1 MLAMLFIKQHS
12 VNSIIRLYSSG
23 KAIYCNFGLTVGVFE
38 NIIRCSLLTDICL
51 MELALMYAVI
61 QTGGKQYRVA
71 EGTTL
76 KIEKLELGAGDSV
89 EFDKV
94 LMVQSGD
101 AVKVGQPY
109 VQGSKVTA
117 TVVSQGR
124 HKKIRIIKFR
134 RRKHHMKQM
143 GHRQYYTEVQITGI
157 SA

>member
-1 MLAMLFIKQHS
+1 
-12 VNSIIRLYSSG
+12 
-23 KAIYCNFGLTVGVFE
+23 
-38 NIIRCSLLTDICL
+38 
-51 MELALMYAVI
+51 MELTLMYAVI

-94 LMVQSGD
+94 LLIQSGE
-101 AVKVGQPY
+101 ATTVGQPFIE
-109 VQGSKVTA
+109 GGKVTA
-117 TVVSQGR
+117 TVLSQGR
-124 HKKIRIIKFR
+124 HKKVRIIKFR
-134 RRKHHMKQM
+134 RRKHHMKKQ

>member
-1 MLAMLFIKQHS
+1 
-12 VNSIIRLYSSG
+12 
-23 KAIYCNFGLTVGVFE
+23 
-38 NIIRCSLLTDICL
+38 
-51 MELALMYAVI
+51 MELTLMYAVI
-61 QTGGKQYRVA
+61 QTGGKQYRVE

-94 LMVQSGD
+94 LMIQSGD
-101 AVKVGQPY
+101 ASNIGLPFIN
-109 VQGSKVTA
+109 GAKVTA

-124 HKKIRIIKFR
+124 HKKVKILKFR

>member
-1 MLAMLFIKQHS
+1 
-12 VNSIIRLYSSG
+12 
-23 KAIYCNFGLTVGVFE
+23 
-38 NIIRCSLLTDICL
+38 
-51 MELALMYAVI
+51 MELTLMYAVI

-94 LMVQSGD
+94 LMVQAGD
-101 AVKVGQPY
+101 STKVGTPY
-109 VQGSKVTA
+109 VAGSKVTA
-117 TVVSQGR
+117 TVISQGR
-124 HKKIRIIKFR
+124 HAKVRIIKFR
-134 RRKHHMKQM
+134 RRKHHMKKQ

>member
-1 MLAMLFIKQHS
+1 
-12 VNSIIRLYSSG
+12 
-23 KAIYCNFGLTVGVFE
+23 
-38 NIIRCSLLTDICL
+38 
-51 MELALMYAVI
+51 MELTRMYAVI
-61 QTGGKQYRVA
+61 QTGGKQYRVE
-71 EGTTL
+71 EGATL
-76 KIEKLELGAGDSV
+76 KIEKLELGTGDSV

-109 VQGSKVTA
+109 VEGGKVTA

-124 HKKIRIIKFR
+124 HKKIKIIKFR

-143 GHRQYYTEVQITGI
+143 GHRQYFTEVQITGI

>member
-1 MLAMLFIKQHS
+1 
-12 VNSIIRLYSSG
+12 
-23 KAIYCNFGLTVGVFE
+23 
-38 NIIRCSLLTDICL
+38 
-51 MELALMYAVI
+51 MYAVI
-61 QTGGKQYRVA
+61 QTGGKQYRVE

-94 LMVQSGD
+94 LLIQTGD
-101 AVKVGQPY
+101 NSNIGLPFINGAKVM
-109 VQGSKVTA
+109 A
-117 TVVSQGR
+117 TVLSQGR
-124 HKKIRIIKFR
+124 HKKVKILKFR